1 MIVSGMIVTQKSNA
15 QVSVGINVNIGAQ
28 PAWGPVGYDHVDYYY
43 MPDIDV
49 YYNVPQRQ
57 YIYLDGGRWI
67 YSAGLPMRCRNYDI
81 YRGYKVVVN
90 EPRPFMRNDFYREKY
105 RNFRGNYGRQVVL
118 RDGRGW
124 GKKDWDRRDRDRG
137 DWDRRGDHD
146 HGHGNGHGHG
156 RGHWD
161 RD

>member
-1 MIVSGMIVTQKSNA
+1 MIVSGMIVSQKSDA
-15 QVSVGINVNIGAQ
+15 QVSVGINVNIGSQ

-57 YIYLDGGRWI
+57 YIYLDGGRWM
-67 YSAGLPMRCRNYDI
+67 YSTALPMRCRNYDI

-105 RNFRGNYGRQVVL
+105 RNFRGYYGRQVVL

-124 GKKDWDRRDRDRG
+124 GRKDWDRRD
-137 DWDRRGDHD
+137 DHD